1 MDKKIIK
8 RFSLMNDKQ
17 NKQIKSQK
25 SMIRLIS
32 KNYSFI
38 LVLMIF
44 VTFKS
49 LAQDSEISR
58 IKADVLKAMGGQKA
72 YDKTRFISWNFFG
85 GRNLIWDKYENR
97 VRIDLSKEN
106 TTYILN
112 IGKST
117 GMVLKDGVEI
127 TAPDSVA
134 KYLENARKTWIN
146 DSYWLVMPFKLND
159 NGVSLKYLGNQKTE
173 EGTESEVLEMTFT
186 NVGVTPEN
194 KYHVFFD
201 INTHLVS
208 QWSYFA
214 NFADEKPR
222 FSMPWKDYKSHGKI
236 MLSGNR
242 GVRQLS
248 DIKVFDKLP
257 ETVFNTFTK
266 PDFLK

>member
-8 RFSLMNDKQ
+8 RFSLMIYKQ
-17 NKQIKSQK
+17 NKHFKSQK
-25 SMIRLIS
+25 NMTSLIS
-32 KNYSFI
+32 KKYSF
-38 LVLMIF
+38 VLFLMF
-44 VTFKS
+44 LVTFKS

-72 YDKTRFISWNFFG
+72 YDKTRYISWNFFG
-85 GRNLIWDKYENR
+85 GRNLIWDKHENR

-112 IGKST
+112 IGKNM
-117 GMVLKDGVEI
+117 GMVLKDGVEV
-127 TAPDSVA
+127 TGPDSVA
-134 KYLENARKTWIN
+134 KYLESARKTWIN
-146 DSYWLVMPFKLND
+146 DSYWLVMPFKLSD
-159 NGVSLKYLGNQKTE
+159 SGVTLKYLGDQKTE
-173 EGTESEVLEMTFT
+173 DGSDAEVLEMTFT

-201 INTHLVS
+201 KNSHLVS

-222 FSMPWKDYKSHGKI
+222 FTMPWKDYKSYGKI